1 MKYLNRLF
9 EIKEA
14 VDHTPESDAVFL
26 EAVKEAF
33 RFHYEHNKIYRNL
46 CDAENFDINTVKT
59 TQDLAR
65 IPHLLVDAFKWYDL
79 LSIDKSKVTAT
90 FTSSGTSGQK
100 SHISWDKDSQ
110 QRQTLMRQRIIESYG
125 LKSDEKVNY
134 LIFAYSPQVSEGK
147 GAAYAHQMYTTFAP
161 ANKKVFA
168 IDADENGKAFF
179 SEQLC
184 VDAFDEF
191 QKEGLPLRIV
201 GFPAFIYDTLLF
213 MKENNIRFAF
223 PQESLIIIAGGWK
236 TAEAKSIPFDEFASL
251 TNDYLGIDES
261 RIRDVY
267 GFVEHGVPYITC
279 EHHHFHVPIYS
290 KAFVRKPGT
299 LEVLPEGEK
308 GLLHVISPY
317 NYAQPA
323 LSILSTDYAVIRS
336 HCPCG
341 RNGEYIELKG
351 RAGLKKHE
359 GCAITATELLKAT
372 HEQTTNKQL

>member
-1 MKYLNRLF
+1 MKYLNKLF
-9 EIKEA
+9 QIKDA
-14 VDHTPESDAVFL
+14 LNHTEETDAVFVQ
-26 EAVKEAF
+26 AVKEAF
-33 RFHYEHNKIYRNL
+33 EFHYAHNKIYRNL
-46 CDAENFDINTVKT
+46 CDAENFDINTVET
-59 TQDLAR
+59 IDDLAG

-79 LSIDKSKVTAT
+79 LSIDKSEVAAT

-100 SHISWDKDSQ
+100 SHISWDKASQ
-110 QRQTLMRQRIIESYG
+110 ERQTLMRQRIIESYG

-134 LIFAYSPQVSEGK
+134 LIFAYSPKVSEGK
-147 GAAYAHQMYTTFAP
+147 GAAYAHQMYSTFAP

-184 VDAFDEF
+184 VDSFDEF
-191 QKEGLPLRIV
+191 QKDGIPLRIV

-213 MKENNIRFAF
+213 MKDKNIRFKF
-223 PQESLIIIAGGWK
+223 PDKSLIIIAGGWK
-236 TAEAKSIPFDEFASL
+236 TAEAKSIPFEEFAYL
-251 TNDYLGIDES
+251 TKEYLGIDEH

-323 LSILSTDYAVIRS
+323 LSILSTDYAVIKS
-336 HCPCG
+336 NCACG
-341 RNGEYIELKG
+341 RNGQYIELKG

-372 HEQTTNKQL
+372 HEQSIKNRT